1 LTGDSNIE
9 TRLCEWYIEKA
20 IEEIPFSTWRA
31 DNDRVPAVLVVE
43 GFEERSIGFLRRL
56 ADTKVS
62 VPALV
67 LGRYGDNGDLNVEF
81 REEFE
86 ALASRVASGRWQ
98 VVELKDGEDWAREA
112 AQLVGGNELIVDI
125 SALTTRGI
133 FFALDRLTRHSRHVS
148 IAYSEAG
155 EYRPTREEW
164 EGLLREVAGDVDEDT
179 LIAEKADEMPWLY
192 SGTHHA
198 EIVTGHEGFDAA
210 GVNALV
216 AFFPFKCARLAAVLG
231 EQDYSA
237 YVFIAGRPRLEG
249 NSWRLEALMRI
260 NASVVKD
267 WPIVDMDTFGYKST
281 LSALS
286 KEICSDEGLL
296 QRFDVHLAPM
306 GSKLQKVA
314 CWVLSMLVP
323 SVTVTT
329 AVTHGY
335 YPEAF
340 SHGVGESWVFPL
352 LDPNMAF
359 QALQCLPA
367 PK

>member
-1 LTGDSNIE
+1 MTEDSNIE
-9 TRLCEWYIEKA
+9 ARLCEWYIEKA
-20 IEEIPFSTWRA
+20 IEEMPFSTWRA

-56 ADTKVS
+56 ADTKAS

-67 LGRYGDNGDLNVEF
+67 LGRYADNGNLNVEF
-81 REEFE
+81 RGEFE
-86 ALASRVASGRWQ
+86 ALARRVAPGRWQ
-98 VVELKDGEDWAREA
+98 VVELRDGGEWARKA
-112 AQLVGGNELIVDI
+112 AQLVGGNELILDI
-125 SALTTRGI
+125 SALTSRGI
-133 FFALDRLTRHSRHVS
+133 FFALDQLTPRSRHVS
-148 IAYSEAG
+148 IAYTEAR

-164 EGLLREVAGDVDEDT
+164 ERLLTEVAGDVDEDT
-179 LIAEKADEMPWLY
+179 FIAEKVDEMPWLY

-198 EIVTGHEGFDAA
+198 EIVTGHGGFDAA

-216 AFFPFKCARLAAVLG
+216 AFLPFKCARLAAVLG

-237 YVFIAGRPRLEG
+237 YVFIKGRPRLET
-249 NSWRLEALMRI
+249 NSFRLEALKRI
-260 NASVVKD
+260 NSSVVKD
-267 WPIVDMDTFGYKST
+267 WPIVHMDTFGYKST

-286 KEICSDEGLL
+286 NEICGDDGLL

-323 SVTVTT
+323 SVTVITSI
-329 AVTHGY
+329 AHGY
-335 YPEAF
+335 HPEAF

-352 LDPNMAF
+352 LDPNVAF
-359 QALQCLPA
+359 QALRCLSA
-367 PK
+367 PN